1 MKKASN
7 TAPTLETETIPSDF
21 SPTQE
26 QIDTLARR
34 LMPEIKRFFA
44 DKQIQQEFADW
55 RRKLNSD
62 SSEK

>member
-1 MKKASN
+1 MKKSSN
-7 TAPTLETETIPSDF
+7 TTPMLETETIPNDF

-44 DKQIQQEFADW
+44 DEQIQQEFANW
-55 RRKLNSD
+55 RKKQSSD
-62 SSEK
+62 STVK